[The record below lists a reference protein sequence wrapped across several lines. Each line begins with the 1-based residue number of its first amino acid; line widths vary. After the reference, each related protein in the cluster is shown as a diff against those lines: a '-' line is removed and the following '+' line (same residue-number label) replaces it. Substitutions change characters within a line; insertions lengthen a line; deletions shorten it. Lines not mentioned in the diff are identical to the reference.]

1 MKRQSPLPKIRQLK
15 GNLIMV
21 FSTSIFIYL
30 FLPITLLIYYI
41 TPKKGKN
48 LIILLS
54 GLLFYSWGEPIYV
67 IVMLISTMI
76 DYFAGLVMN
85 HFEGKKLPR
94 RICLIV
100 SVVMNLGLL
109 GVFKYSGF
117 IAENIN
123 AIAGSQIIDINNMNF
138 FGIDFLPMNM
148 LPIGISFFT
157 FQSMSYT
164 IDLYMGNVKV
174 QKNPISFAAFVTLF
188 PQIVAGPI
196 VRYDDVAKELDDR
209 SITIDLIYDGIVR
222 FIIGLSKKVLI
233 ANSIGALWT
242 AVKGT
247 DISQVSVVSSWL
259 GILAFTFQIYFDF
272 SGYSDMAIGLGK
284 MMGFHFP
291 ENFNYPYLSKSIS
304 EFWRRWHITLGSWF
318 KSYVYFPLGGNRKGM
333 PRTIM
338 NLAITWFLTGMEKH
352 SDEARPD
359 KYGNP
364 DYFFGAMHHN
374 MARMGG
380 QSTSISMNE
389 LSNHD
394 HSRFLTRTNRT
405 VGRTNTLGP
414 EAANNNINKSV
425 FKEAVVIQMTW
436 PGAPTVYYGDE
447 AGVCGFTDPDNRR
460 TYPWGQEDKELID
473 FHRAVIRMHK
483 ENEVLRT
490 GSYKSLYSA
499 YNVIAYGRF
508 SKDDAAIIIINNNED
523 EVRAKI
529 PAWEVGLGFDDDV
542 EQLMVTFEGGYSTD
556 RLGYH
561 LQNGWLDIG
570 LRKTSAVVLHKMQ
583 W

>member
-1 MKRQSPLPKIRQLK
+1 
-15 GNLIMV
+15 MV

-41 TPKKGKN
+41 APKKSKN
-48 LIILLS
+48 FIILLS
-54 GLLFYSWGEPIYV
+54 GLVFYSWGEPIYV
-67 IVMLISTMI
+67 VVMLISTMI

-94 RICLIV
+94 KLCLIV

-209 SITIDLIYDGIVR
+209 TITLDLIYDGIIR

-242 AVKGT
+242 AVKST

-338 NLAITWFLTGMEKH
+338 NLA
-352 SDEARPD
+352 
-359 KYGNP
+359 
-364 DYFFGAMHHN
+364 
-374 MARMGG
+374 
-380 QSTSISMNE
+380 
-389 LSNHD
+389 
-394 HSRFLTRTNRT
+394 
-405 VGRTNTLGP
+405 
-414 EAANNNINKSV
+414 
-425 FKEAVVIQMTW
+425 
-436 PGAPTVYYGDE
+436 
-447 AGVCGFTDPDNRR
+447 
-460 TYPWGQEDKELID
+460 
-473 FHRAVIRMHK
+473 
-483 ENEVLRT
+483 
-490 GSYKSLYSA
+490 
-499 YNVIAYGRF
+499 
-508 SKDDAAIIIINNNED
+508 
-523 EVRAKI
+523 
-529 PAWEVGLGFDDDV
+529 
-542 EQLMVTFEGGYSTD
+542 
-556 RLGYH
+556 
-561 LQNGWLDIG
+561 
-570 LRKTSAVVLHKMQ
+570 
-583 W
+583 